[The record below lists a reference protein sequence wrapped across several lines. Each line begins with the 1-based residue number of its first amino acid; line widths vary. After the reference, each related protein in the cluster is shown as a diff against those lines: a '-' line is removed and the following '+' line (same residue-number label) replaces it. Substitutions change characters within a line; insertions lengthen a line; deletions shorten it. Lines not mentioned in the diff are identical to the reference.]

1 MSLQPEN
8 NRSVIFQI
16 VFFHVAGD
24 VPAAPICANTKNVWS
39 LESKRNKPTKQTK
52 RQKPTFSS
60 GVCSACLKKAK
71 RFERRH
77 TTPKLKKKK
86 KSRARL
92 SRDALDADSSLKTTQ
107 REGLLSAAAWITIF
121 QDGRI
126 CFWNFSG
133 WEKKKKP
140 ELRVEVIYNRK
151 RYWASE
157 NMESQN
163 ELMQLWWR
171 GRGSETL
178 FCKCVS
184 VLNPRVWATLVWG
197 VMCARTHTHTHTH
210 TQDSIIPEGQ
220 SCADQMS
227 CSLFISCVC
236 LAGCGFSFVTVISF
250 IYLFCFTAP
259 IGVTNADS
267 DLLETSVRALLLREM
282 LARAG
287 GKKALLVC
295 LKSWFEGIFYL
306 FQKQGAIFL
315 FFYFFGSFHL
325 ISWRQPSQ
333 FFKQVLLPIPH
344 LSELFSNNLS
354 RFFRFRCNR
363 IIFFLF
369 CFLQRTRWSNVL
381 LYFIV
386 WFLCVTQA
394 PLFHVLWLSIL
405 YDSLYSLRWKRM
417 QRWIFITL
425 LLFWVHFIRGKMFQ
439 IFCFLA

>member
-71 RFERRH
+71 RFERGH

-86 KSRARL
+86 KSRTRL

-107 REGLLSAAAWITIF
+107 CEGLLSAAAWITIF

-197 VMCARTHTHTHTH
+197 VMCARTHTHT
-210 TQDSIIPEGQ
+210 
-220 SCADQMS
+220 
-227 CSLFISCVC
+227 
-236 LAGCGFSFVTVISF
+236 
-250 IYLFCFTAP
+250 
-259 IGVTNADS
+259 
-267 DLLETSVRALLLREM
+267 R
-282 LARAG
+282 
-287 GKKALLVC
+287 
-295 LKSWFEGIFYL
+295 
-306 FQKQGAIFL
+306 
-315 FFYFFGSFHL
+315 
-325 ISWRQPSQ
+325 
-333 FFKQVLLPIPH
+333 
-344 LSELFSNNLS
+344 
-354 RFFRFRCNR
+354 
-363 IIFFLF
+363 
-369 CFLQRTRWSNVL
+369 
-381 LYFIV
+381 
-386 WFLCVTQA
+386 
-394 PLFHVLWLSIL
+394 
-405 YDSLYSLRWKRM
+405 
-417 QRWIFITL
+417 
-425 LLFWVHFIRGKMFQ
+425 
-439 IFCFLA
+439 

>member
-71 RFERRH
+71 RFERGH

-86 KSRARL
+86 KSGPSLAWCTGCWFKPKN
-92 SRDALDADSSLKTTQ
+92 DTAWGIALRCRVDY
-107 REGLLSAAAWITIF
+107 
-121 QDGRI
+121 
-126 CFWNFSG
+126 NFSRWSHLLLELLRVG
-133 WEKKKKP
+133 KKKKP

-315 FFYFFGSFHL
+315 FFLFFGTFHL

-369 CFLQRTRWSNVL
+369 CFLPRTRWSNVL

-425 LLFWVHFIRGKMFQ
+425 LLFWVHFICGKMFQ